1 MLHLMIDKQSPIPWH
16 EQIKDQVR
24 LALATGELK
33 PGDYVP
39 SIRQADGRLK
49 VGLATIRR
57 AYEDLARSGLLTLE
71 RGRGAFVSQDASS
84 GENGATVAEYEKF
97 FSFVQSGLRKRK
109 LVPSAFARFFFSR
122 TLLSEQE
129 NPSIAIVE
137 ESVALAE
144 DYVQQLRHAWQLPV
158 AAFSITD
165 LSKMPI
171 EKRQTF
177 RCFLSDYYVIG
188 LMKGLLRGH
197 QAVMIPLEVE
207 FGPEMNADLES
218 LSRRSVVMV
227 VLDDA
232 EHQHKARF
240 IQDLF
245 EKSYRANDLRFRIIR
260 RSDANL
266 PSLLADKKLARV
278 YVGNLIWDVLDPG
291 TKKSPR
297 IRRPRLRITDECVK
311 RAWSQ
316 IGVI

>member
-33 PGDYVP
+33 PGDHVP

-71 RGRGAFVSQDASS
+71 RGRGAFVSKDAST

-97 FSFVQSGLRKRK
+97 FFFVQSGLRKRK

-144 DYVQQLRHAWQLPV
+144 DYVHQLRQAWQLPV
-158 AAFSITD
+158 AAFSIAE
-165 LSKMPI
+165 LSKMPV

-207 FGPEMNADLES
+207 FGPEMNADLGS
-218 LSRRSVVMV
+218 LPRRSAVMV
-227 VLDDA
+227 VLADA
-232 EHQHKARF
+232 EHEHKARF

-266 PSLLADKKLARV
+266 PALLADKKLARV
-278 YVGNLIWDVLDPG
+278 YVGNLIWDVLDSG

-297 IRRPRLRITDECVK
+297 IRRPRLRITDDCVK